1 MSKRYTDKLVDSMSD
16 DLLPGRKTKVKTKPQ
31 DVSFIDCTGPTPTH
45 TEVPLG
51 DLVDDFPPIPENL
64 RRDQE
69 VTHLKSPSILR
80 EERLRPKQKGLRDRW
95 IERGYRQKWIDKKQA
110 TKLKHENP
118 KRPHPV
124 FNGAKLDHV
133 KMTQT
138 QYEAWCKDVVD
149 NMQRA
154 CDLHNVI
161 VPQDMWK
168 SFRHVWK
175 EEFTEGLMYNDSTHG
190 ELVPIEIEKE

>member
-1 MSKRYTDKLVDSMSD
+1 MSNEYTEKLVDGMSN
-16 DLLPGRKTKVKTKPQ
+16 DLLPGRKTKVKTARKRYAMP
-31 DVSFIDCTGPTPTH
+31 PTKA
-45 TEVPLG
+45 PLD
-51 DLVDDFPPIPENL
+51 DLVDDFPPIPESL
-64 RRDQE
+64 RQQSDQE
-69 VTHLKSPSILR
+69 VTQKEYLRTLATLR

-110 TKLKHENP
+110 TKLRHENP

-175 EEFTEGLMYNDSTHG
+175 EEFTEGLMYNDSLHG

>member
-1 MSKRYTDKLVDSMSD
+1 MSNQYTDKIVDSMTN
-16 DLLPGRKTKVKTKPQ
+16 DLLPGRKKKVKPAKKKYSMP
-31 DVSFIDCTGPTPTH
+31 PT
-45 TEVPLG
+45 EAPLD
-51 DLVDDFPPIPENL
+51 DLVDDFPPIPESL
-64 RRDQE
+64 RQQRDQE
-69 VTHLKSPSILR
+69 VTQLR

-154 CDLHNVI
+154 CDFHNI
-161 VPQDMWK
+161 LVPQDTWK
-168 SFRHVWK
+168 AFRHVWK

-190 ELVPIEIEKE
+190 ELVPIEIEKES